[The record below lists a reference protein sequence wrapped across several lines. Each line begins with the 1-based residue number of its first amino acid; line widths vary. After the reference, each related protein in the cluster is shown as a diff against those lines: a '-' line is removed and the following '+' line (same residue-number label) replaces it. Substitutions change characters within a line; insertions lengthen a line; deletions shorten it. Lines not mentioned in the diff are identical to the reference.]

1 MAASDH
7 GRQFLHGVARFGAL
21 DGKLGVT
28 GAREIHARVE
38 AVERADVL
46 EILLLVGGVDAQEV
60 VVLGDLVDQDI
71 VHEPAVLVEQPGVV
85 RLAGLQLVDG
95 VGGDEIGE
103 LGGFGAVDF
112 DLAHVADIEDADG
125 AAHGVVL
132 IDDAGVLDGHVP
144 PAEIHHLGSQGAM
157 NGIERSGFE
166 RGRGGHANSG

>member
-1 MAASDH
+1 
-7 GRQFLHGVARFGAL
+7 
-21 DGKLGVT
+21 
-28 GAREIHARVE
+28 
-38 AVERADVL
+38 VL

-71 VHEPAVLVEQPGVV
+71 VYEPAVLVEQPGVA
-85 RLAGLQLVDG
+85 RLAGLQVVDG

-103 LGGFGAVDF
+103 LGGFEAVDF
-112 DLAHVADIEDADG
+112 DLAHVADIEKADG

-144 PAEIHHLGSQGAM
+144 SAEIHHLGSQGPM
-157 NGIERSGFE
+157 NGIERSGLE